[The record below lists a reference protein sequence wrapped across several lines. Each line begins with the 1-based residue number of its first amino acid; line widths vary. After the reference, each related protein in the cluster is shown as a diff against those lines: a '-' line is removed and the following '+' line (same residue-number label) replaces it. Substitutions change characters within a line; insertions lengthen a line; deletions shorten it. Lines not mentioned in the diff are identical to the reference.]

1 MILENMKCNLKN
13 EKVCRDNAHD
23 TLVFLAFAQIK
34 SAATSR
40 SFGTLLSISPL
51 SICRV
56 VMALPRASPAAPTF
70 GAVC

>member
-1 MILENMKCNLKN
+1 MVLENMKCNLKN
-13 EKVCRDNAHD
+13 EKMCRGNAHG

-40 SFGTLLSISPL
+40 SFGTLLSSFLL

-70 GAVC
+70 GPVC